1 MHGTLQNLKMKPE
14 NLINIVALVS
24 SLLVGAATV
33 TAFVHSN
40 FVPQEQYTKDQAGTM
55 HRLDRIE
62 DKLDQIIQSNRSH

>member
-1 MHGTLQNLKMKPE
+1 MQQIVQKMKPE
-14 NLINIVALVS
+14 NLINIVALIS

-40 FVPQEQYTKDQAGTM
+40 FVPEDQYSKDQSAMT

-62 DKLDQIIQSNRSH
+62 DKIDQLIKK